1 MIWQHRLPACKDLLR
16 ILMVKY
22 HTLRRKRPSIQLSP
36 SVAAILLFLFLS
48 YVIGSY
54 FIIAQKDAQLKDYQ
68 LKAVEIKKELDGAQE
83 RIDQQAQKFE
93 LERADLN
100 RRIAELE
107 ERLKVLDVIKDFSE
121 GAMNENDQ
129 AKLADAVFS
138 ESRRFGYDPL
148 MIVAIIVTES
158 DFRPDAKSEVGATG
172 LMQLMPFVGKD
183 LAEQVVDKSP
193 NLWDNSRP
201 MEWTGQKTLLDPI
214 QNVRL
219 GVLHLSTLILKFGN
233 VRDGIRA
240 YNSGPTRVKNRI
252 SAGQRLPKEYMQR
265 VLKLY
270 DELREKYGPRPDI
283 LQVEEKDFRG
293 FDYFIADATPQ
304 VTPNTIRDLTSTVS
318 PSLST
323 ASPNLSIAS
332 SNLSSVSPDLDSPS
346 LSGITVGITPETI
359 VAMQAN
365 LTAGSTNEIIL
376 IPFDSE

>member
-1 MIWQHRLPACKDLLR
+1 
-16 ILMVKY
+16 MVKY

-36 SVAAILLFLFLS
+36 TVAAILLFLFLS
-48 YVIGSY
+48 YVVGSY
-54 FIIAQKDAQLKDYQ
+54 FIIAQKDAQLKEQQ
-68 LKAVEIKKELDGAQE
+68 LNALEMKKELDGAQE
-83 RIDQQAQKFE
+83 KIRQQAEKFD

-129 AKLADAVFS
+129 AKLADAVFN

-148 MIVAIIVTES
+148 MIVAIIITES
-158 DFRPDAKSEVGATG
+158 AFHPDAKSEVGATG

-193 NLWDNSRP
+193 NLWDNDRP

-219 GVLHLSTLILKFGN
+219 GVLHLSTLILQFGN

-252 SAGQRLPKEYMQR
+252 SAGQQPPKDYMQR
-265 VLKLY
+265 VLELY
-270 DELREKYGPRPDI
+270 NELRKKYGPRPDI
-283 LQVEEKDFRG
+283 LQAEETDFAEL
-293 FDYFIADATPQ
+293 DYFIADASPEIAPGT
-304 VTPNTIRDLTSTVS
+304 VRDITSTVSPSSSTVSPNLSAATRNLISAS

-323 ASPNLSIAS
+323 ASPISDSLS
-332 SNLSSVSPDLDSPS
+332 LSGMATSVSPE
-346 LSGITVGITPETI
+346 TVL
-359 VAMQAN
+359 AMQAN
-365 LTAGSTNEIIL
+365 TTGSATNEAFS
-376 IPFDSE
+376 PPK